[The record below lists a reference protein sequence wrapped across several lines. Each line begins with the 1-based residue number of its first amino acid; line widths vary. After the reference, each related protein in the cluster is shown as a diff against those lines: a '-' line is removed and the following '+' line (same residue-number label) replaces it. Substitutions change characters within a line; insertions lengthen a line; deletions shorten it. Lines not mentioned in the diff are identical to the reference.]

1 VIYCSGM
8 KKKTHKASS
17 AAGRPDS
24 WRAWHFVL
32 IAVICIAAF
41 SNSLGGEFV
50 WDDEIQVLK
59 NWRIRDWSNLPS
71 AFTSAFWSFL
81 GPGIENQT
89 NYYRPVQTV
98 SYMVAYAAGGLS
110 PVPYH
115 VLSVMFHIAASFFV
129 YLLGRQMW
137 RSTPFAV
144 AAAAIFAAHPIH
156 TEAVAWIAGIPD
168 VSCGAFY
175 FAAFWAFIKYR
186 ENQRKLWQISALALF
201 FVALLCK
208 EMAVT
213 LPLVLVLLQTLKAE
227 YRLPWRENIRSVALF
242 GIPVFAYLGARVHAL
257 GLIATSQMKI
267 EATPLDWI
275 SLAIRAFAEYIRY
288 SVAPYPLKAFH
299 VLPVHFADATAQ
311 TMWSLIVVSGVIGLL
326 IYARNR
332 FPDAVLWFLAFSV
345 MLIPVFYF
353 KGISYAFVA
362 ERYLYIP
369 SFAMIALVLSVI
381 MKVSTSYRELTIS
394 SIVVV
399 FALASARHN
408 EVWANDERLY
418 SATLEVQP
426 EVSHMRINL
435 ADIHLKRQDDAKAK
449 QLLESALGYLND
461 TRFAQFPFEK
471 YRAHIGLGAVMAR
484 SGQFDS
490 AVQHFETAIRIQ
502 PNGDW
507 GYLYLGGVSL
517 ERDKDYKKAMEYFA
531 KAIELGPLNEVAR
544 DYMGVAMLNQGNYRE
559 AIANFEEA
567 LKINP
572 TYQDGKNHLALAMTA
587 QRP

>member
-1 VIYCSGM
+1 M
-8 KKKTHKASS
+8 KKKTRKASS
-17 AAGRPDS
+17 GAGRPDS
-24 WRAWHFVL
+24 LGAWHFVL
-32 IAVICIAAF
+32 IAIICIAAF

-59 NWRIRDWSNLPS
+59 NWRIREWSNLPS

-98 SYMVAYAAGGLS
+98 TYTVAYAAGGLS

-115 VLSVMFHIAASFFV
+115 VLSLIFHILASFFV

-137 RSTPFAV
+137 RSTPFAL
-144 AAAAIFAAHPIH
+144 AAAAIFAAHPVH
-156 TEAVAWIAGIPD
+156 TEAVAWIAGVPD

-186 ENQRKLWQISALALF
+186 ENQQPLWQWSAISLF
-201 FVALLCK
+201 FIALLSK
-208 EMAVT
+208 EMAIT
-213 LPLVLVLLQTLKAE
+213 LPLVLVLVQSLKTE
-227 YRLPWRENIRSVALF
+227 YRLSWRQNIRSVALF
-242 GIPVFAYLGARVHAL
+242 GIPIFVYLAARVHAL
-257 GLIATSQMKI
+257 GLLATSQMKV

-275 SLAIRAFAEYIRY
+275 SLAMRAFAEYIQY
-288 SVAPYPLKAFH
+288 SVVPYPLKAFH
-299 VLPVHFADATAQ
+299 ALPLHFADTIAQ
-311 TMWSLIVVSGVIGLL
+311 TILSLIL
-326 IYARNR
+326 IAGAVWFLIAMRNR
-332 FPDAVLWFLAFSV
+332 FPDALLWFAAFAT

-353 KGISYAFVA
+353 KGISYAFFA

-369 SFAMIALVLSVI
+369 SFAMIAVV
-381 MKVSTSYRELTIS
+381 VSLAMNLPTAYRQIGVAV
-394 SIVVV
+394 IVVL
-399 FALASARHN
+399 FALVSARRN

-418 SATLEVQP
+418 STTLQVQP

-435 ADIHLKRQDDAKAK
+435 ADLYLKRNQDAKAK
-449 QLLESALGYLND
+449 QLLESALEYLND
-461 TRFAQFPFEK
+461 IRFVQFPMEK

-484 SGQFDS
+484 SAQFDS
-490 AVQHFETAIRIQ
+490 AVEHFQTAIRIQ

-507 GYLYLGGVSL
+507 GYLYLGAVFM
-517 ERDKDYKKAMEYFA
+517 ERDKNYRKAIEYFA

-559 AIANFEEA
+559 AITNFEEA

-572 TYQDGKNHLALAMTA
+572 TYQDGRNHLALATTA